1 MANKHS
7 SGLNPKPGAR
17 GPKPEAYSA
26 AEGRKFGLTVGA
38 AFLVL
43 AAIFFWRSKEIP
55 LYVTATLGAALAAGG
70 LVVPGSLGPVQR
82 AWMRLALAISK
93 VTTPIFMSIVYF
105 IVITPFGLVRRTFG
119 AHPMKHPLGSGSYFH
134 VREAGKK
141 SDMRRQF

>member
-1 MANKHS
+1 MAEKHS
-7 SGLNPKPGAR
+7 NRLR
-17 GPKPEAYSA
+17 PEAGGRTPETFSS

-43 AAIFFWRSKEIP
+43 AAIFLWRSKEVP
-55 LYVTATLGAALAAGG
+55 LYVTATLGAALVAGG

-82 AWMRLALAISK
+82 GWMRLALAISK
-93 VTTPIFMSIVYF
+93 ITTPIFMSIVYF

-119 AHPMKHPLGSGSYFH
+119 AHPMKHPLRSGSYFH
-134 VREAGKK
+134 TREAGKK